1 MSGFKSHF
9 VFNRSQRN
17 GIFLLLL
24 LIIALQVG
32 YFFIDFS
39 SEATV
44 SLEQKERIAAFQK
57 QIDSLKKQNSLK
69 DSTKVFPFNP
79 NYITDYKGYTLGMSV
94 EQIDRLHAYRATDQW
109 VNTAEEF
116 QRVTGVSDSMLKKMA
131 PLFTFPEWAKGSRE
145 RKATTRKNSLSSEK
159 LDINRA
165 TPEELQKING
175 VGAVLSQRIV
185 NYRESIGG
193 FNHEIQLNDV
203 YGLSPEVVER
213 ISSRFTVV
221 EPVVKKQDVN
231 SISVISLS
239 ELPYFNY
246 ELARKVVS
254 YRDRNGKIRSFE
266 DLADIKGFPRDKIA
280 RIKLYLSID

>member
-24 LIIALQVG
+24 IIILLQVG

-44 SLEQKERIAAFQK
+44 SPEQEERIVKFQK

-69 DSTKVFPFNP
+69 DTAKVFPFNP

-94 EQIDRLHAYRATDQW
+94 EQIDRLHAYRARNQW
-109 VNTAEEF
+109 VNTAEDF
-116 QRVTGVSDSMLKKMA
+116 QRVTGVSDSLLKELA
-131 PLFTFPEWAKGSRE
+131 PLFTFPEWAKSSQEGT
-145 RKATTRKNSLSSEK
+145 ATTRKKSLPSEK
-159 LDINRA
+159 ISLNHA
-165 TPEELQKING
+165 TPEDLQKING
-175 VGAVLSQRIV
+175 VGGVLSQRIV

-213 ISSRFTVV
+213 ISRRFTVE

-254 YRDRNGKIRSFE
+254 YRDKNGEIRSFE
-266 DLADIKGFPRDKIA
+266 DLADIKGFPRDKIT
-280 RIKLYLSID
+280 RIKLYLSIN

>member
-24 LIIALQVG
+24 LIIVLQVG
-32 YFFIDFS
+32 YFFVDFS

-44 SLEQKERIAAFQK
+44 SPEQKERIAAFQK

-69 DSTKVFPFNP
+69 DSIKVFPFNP

-131 PLFTFPEWAKGSRE
+131 PLFTFPEWAKSSQE
-145 RKATTRKNSLSSEK
+145 RTATTRKNSLPSEK
-159 LDINRA
+159 LDINHA
-165 TPEELQKING
+165 TPEELQEING
-175 VGAVLSQRIV
+175 VGVVLSQRIV

-203 YGLSPEVVER
+203 NGLSPEVVER

>member
-131 PLFTFPEWAKGSRE
+131 PLFTFPEWAKSSQE
-145 RKATTRKNSLSSEK
+145 RTATTRKNSLPSEK
-159 LDINRA
+159 LDINHA
-165 TPEELQKING
+165 TPEELQEING
-175 VGAVLSQRIV
+175 VGVVLSQRIV

-254 YRDRNGKIRSFE
+254 YRDSNGKIRSFE

>member
-24 LIIALQVG
+24 LIIVLQVG
-32 YFFIDFS
+32 YFFVDFS

-44 SLEQKERIAAFQK
+44 SPEQKERIAAFQK

-69 DSTKVFPFNP
+69 DSIKVFPFNP

-131 PLFTFPEWAKGSRE
+131 PLFTFPEWAKSSQE
-145 RKATTRKNSLSSEK
+145 RTATTRKNSLPSEK
-159 LDINRA
+159 LDINHA
-165 TPEELQKING
+165 TPEELQEING
-175 VGAVLSQRIV
+175 VGVVLSQRIV

-254 YRDRNGKIRSFE
+254 YRDSNGKIRSFE

>member
-24 LIIALQVG
+24 LIIVLQVG
-32 YFFIDFS
+32 YFFVDFS

-44 SLEQKERIAAFQK
+44 SPEQKERIAAFQK

-69 DSTKVFPFNP
+69 DSIKVFPFNP

-131 PLFTFPEWAKGSRE
+131 PLFTFPEWAKSSQE
-145 RKATTRKNSLSSEK
+145 RTATTRKNSLPSEK
-159 LDINRA
+159 LDINHA